1 MYRTRN
7 GALCEVIQPR
17 QSRTGK
23 VSSNKMEG
31 KTRLLE
37 YVYAQMHPIRACRFE
52 WVREDNLTL
61 EPQHTQPPSAAAPH
75 P

>member
-1 MYRTRN
+1 M
-7 GALCEVIQPR
+7 IQPR

-23 VSSNKMEG
+23 VASNKMEG

-37 YVYAQMHPIRACRFE
+37 YIYVQMLPINACRFE

-61 EPQHTQPPSAAAPH
+61 EPEYTQPAGAALPRT
-75 P
+75 